1 MIKVIVPISLFFL
14 LGLFSCDSSN
24 QDSDLRHVT
33 PDNHNIN
40 TIEYA
45 PEFEQIAQEYQN
57 YQQLKILF
65 DSLGYFE
72 SDENH
77 TAARYIR
84 IELANLLRQTGNY
97 RYGINLL
104 KTNLLSKNSE
114 IPQEV
119 KGLTFNGLA
128 AIYFELFMHQEQT
141 AYLDSSWHYAEKTH
155 AIAQQTLSVE
165 LAVDALT
172 LKGAVLSHQSDYP
185 AAKAL
190 LNQAYQISVKHIP
203 DPPLAI
209 MTNLA
214 WAALKTEDYESAMR
228 WTDQCLKAA
237 QKANSPVF
245 IGASLKIKAA
255 IYEAQGMYENAT
267 KARQQLKEH
276 QEHDDILFQSLMMKE
291 LVAQQEMNA
300 YKRTMLGLYKEKYF
314 LIRLTFILIFLSLV
328 LVVVSLGVYKLLRQ
342 QKRIREKELELT
354 LSRQKEDALKI
365 ENAAL
370 DLAAKESEQKAL
382 EARLELQDQE
392 LIYQSLKQIYYSQ
405 LTNTIKDKLGP
416 FQFKLSRKKDQE
428 IFENALEEVC
438 REASHDPLAEF
449 EQIFLQ
455 MHRGFYEKIT
465 EINPDISR
473 SELQLCALLRM
484 NLPSKEIAS
493 LLFLSLSTVDQKR
506 HQIRKKLGLE
516 SNQNLNNFL
525 INI

>member
-1 MIKVIVPISLFFL
+1 MFKAVFQILVLFFWIL
-14 LGLFSCDSSN
+14 SSCDTSN
-24 QDSDLRHVT
+24 NNAVQDEASETQSFGAL
-33 PDNHNIN
+33 
-40 TIEYA
+40 EYA
-45 PEFEQIAQEYQN
+45 PELEKTAREYQN
-57 YQQLKILF
+57 YQKLKILF
-65 DSLGYFE
+65 DSLGFYKAA
-72 SDENH
+72 ENH
-77 TAARYIR
+77 TALRRIR

-97 RYGINLL
+97 SYGIDFL
-104 KTNLLSKNSE
+104 KTNLLSENPE
-114 IPQEV
+114 MQQEV
-119 KGLTFNGLA
+119 KGQTFNGLS
-128 AIYFELFMHQEQT
+128 AIYFELYMHQQQT
-141 AYLDSSWHYAEKTH
+141 AYLDSCWHYAEKSY
-155 AIAQQTLSVE
+155 AIAMQTKSVK
-165 LAVDALT
+165 LKLDALT
-172 LKGAVLSHQSDYP
+172 LKGAVLLHQSDYP
-185 AAKAL
+185 AAEAL
-190 LNQAYQISVKHIP
+190 LNEAYQISMKHLP
-203 DPPLAI
+203 EPPLAI

-214 WAALKTEDYESAMR
+214 WAALKTEGFESAMR
-228 WTDQCLKAA
+228 WTDQCLAA
-237 QKANSPVF
+237 SQKANSPVF
-245 IGASLKIKAA
+245 IGTSLKIKAA
-255 IYEAQGMYENAT
+255 IYEAQGMHENAA

-276 QEHDDILFQSLMMKE
+276 QEQDDILFQSLMMKE
-291 LVAQQEMNA
+291 LVVQQEMKN

-314 LIRLTFILIFLSLV
+314 LIRLTFLLIFISVV

-342 QKRIREKELELT
+342 QKRLREKERELT

-365 ENAAL
+365 DNAAL
-370 DLAAKESEQKAL
+370 ELAAKEAEQQAL
-382 EARLELQDQE
+382 EAKLELQDQE